1 MRNVGGS
8 PRELEPAPFGATI
21 RRHRFLGVAGCRIN
35 RLSKRI
41 SLLMVAHRC
50 SVLRSGWC
58 QERCQTASLTTALFG
73 VVAPR
78 TSSGAATL
86 FSIESAPRDYPR
98 ATTREKVLLLH
109 LATGGPHMTRRSTP
123 GTARARAR
131 SPCGWLNRGTQRPSC
146 GYPSS
151 TSTCRILRRATWW
164 TSEAILAALE
174 GGTCTILQAYCSEYS
189 FHVLRR
195 IGAQSRTE
203 TAMTTK

>member
-98 ATTREKVLLLH
+98 AITREKVLLLH
-109 LATGGPHMTRRSTP
+109 LATGGPHMTRRSARA
-123 GTARARAR
+123 ARARAR
-131 SPCGWLNRGTQRPSC
+131 SPCGRLTRGAQRHPAA
-146 GYPSS
+146 YPSG
-151 TSTCRILRRATWW
+151 TSTVENSINTRRCGPQKPSLRP
-164 TSEAILAALE
+164 
-174 GGTCTILQAYCSEYS
+174 
-189 FHVLRR
+189 RR
-195 IGAQSRTE
+195 RFMQDSASGLP
-203 TAMTTK
+203 